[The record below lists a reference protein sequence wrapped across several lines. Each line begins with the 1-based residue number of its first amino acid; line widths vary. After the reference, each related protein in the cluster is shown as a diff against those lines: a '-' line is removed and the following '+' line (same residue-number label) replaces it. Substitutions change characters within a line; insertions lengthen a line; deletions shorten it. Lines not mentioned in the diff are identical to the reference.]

1 MDACD
6 NLVGREMQTHDAVVY
21 VELRQWGTP
30 QAARAGNFDFGT
42 EAQQRWRGVTGKGR
56 PANLSAGRYV
66 AQIAI
71 FLQAEA
77 ATLSPQQRLVIPQAA
92 RVEAEIAADGSHVA
106 QHRRGNCTRRFI
118 KHGVVFA
125 EDRRVLDGAE
135 GG

>member
-1 MDACD
+1 
-6 NLVGREMQTHDAVVY
+6 MQTYDAVVY

-30 QAARAGNFDFGT
+30 QAIRAGNFDFSSK
-42 EAQQRWRGVTGKGR
+42 AQQRRWRVAGKGC
-56 PANLSAGRYV
+56 PASVSAGRHM
-66 AQIAI
+66 AQVAI

-77 ATLSPQQRLVIPQAA
+77 ATLAPQQRLVVPQAA

-106 QHRRGNCTRRFI
+106 QHRRGNCPRRFI

-125 EDRRVLDGAE
+125 DERRVLDGAE